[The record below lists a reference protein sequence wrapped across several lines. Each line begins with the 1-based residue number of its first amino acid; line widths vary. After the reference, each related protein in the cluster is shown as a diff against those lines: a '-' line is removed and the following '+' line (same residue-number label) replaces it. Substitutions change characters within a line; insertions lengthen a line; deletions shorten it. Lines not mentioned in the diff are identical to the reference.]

1 MTQPVVQRVATW
13 GIPIVGVLV
22 AAASWGRHVPTPLAV
37 LVGVLL
43 AACVLVS
50 VFHAESVAHRVG
62 QPLSSLV
69 LAISVTIIE
78 VALVATLMI
87 TGGPDKAS
95 LARDTVFAAVMIT
108 CNGIVGVC
116 LLVATRRSPHAVFNP
131 EGTGASLAAITLLA
145 SMTLVLPTFTVTSPG
160 PTFTTPQLLFAAT
173 ASLVIYAL
181 YVYVQTVRH
190 RDDFVSADDGASSG
204 SPPPQS
210 LPVSLAL
217 LLASLI
223 AVVGLSKAVS
233 PALESAVT
241 AGGLPLSFVGVVI
254 AILVLLPEGV
264 TAVRMA
270 QARRDT
276 GDVQGALNLSYGSA
290 MASIGLTIPAIALV
304 SLWLHGPLLLGLGP
318 TQLVLL
324 ALTVVISMLTV
335 APGRATPLQAGIHL
349 TLFAGFIVMAASP

>member
-1 MTQPVVQRVATW
+1 MTSRPVTW
-13 GIPIVGVLV
+13 GMPMLGVLV
-22 AAASWGRHVPTPLAV
+22 AAASWGRDLPTFAAV
-37 LVGVLL
+37 LAGVLL

-50 VFHAESVAHRVG
+50 VFHAEAVAHRVG

-69 LAISVTIIE
+69 LAVAVTVIE

-116 LLVATRRSPHAVFNP
+116 LLVATRRAPHAVFNA
-131 EGTGASLAAITLLA
+131 EGTGGSLAAITMVA
-145 SMTLVLPTFTVTSPG
+145 SMTMVLPTFTVTSPG
-160 PTFTTPQLLFAAT
+160 PTFTAGQLLFAAT

-181 YVYVQTVRH
+181 FVYVQTVRH
-190 RDDFVSADDGASSG
+190 PDTFVSADDETSSG
-204 SPPPQS
+204 TQPPDS
-210 LPVSLAL
+210 TLVTSL
-217 LLASLI
+217 LLLVAALV

-233 PALESAVT
+233 PALESAVS

-264 TAVRMA
+264 TAVRMSH
-270 QARRDT
+270 ARRDT
-276 GDVQGALNLSYGSA
+276 GDVQGAFTLAYGSA
-290 MASIGLTIPAIALV
+290 MASIGLTIPAIAVV

-324 ALTVVISMLTV
+324 AMTVATSILTV
-335 APGRATPLQAGIHL
+335 APGRATLLQAGIHL